1 MTGLRRAQGQ
11 GPGRIRDSLRHA
23 PSLIERLDAG
33 THPALVAHLYLANE
47 LLLDGEERVNANLCA
62 IELLSRVRADEDLA
76 DAYWTLGQAYR
87 LLNRTSKARAA
98 LGWAWTFAMRAQVS
112 PSRYAYIYYERAAV
126 SSLEKRY
133 EDARRYYNA
142 ALAIMSSIDET
153 YIAIQIKNGL
163 ADLEYRLGNPR
174 GALAIAEE
182 IVAAT
187 HSTDEEF
194 PYLTNVCGYRIA
206 LGETAGAKVAAR
218 RLVGLSRGHHPML
231 QIVVLEHVATI
242 AAVEGKPAA
251 AGRLRG
257 YAQELGRGIGY
268 EREITEEDCYAI
280 GTRALLDQCRD
291 DELRTWMAEGAQLS
305 EERAIEI
312 ARTV

>member
-1 MTGLRRAQGQ
+1 
-11 GPGRIRDSLRHA
+11 
-23 PSLIERLDAG
+23 
-33 THPALVAHLYLANE
+33 
-47 LLLDGEERVNANLCA
+47 
-62 IELLSRVRADEDLA
+62 
-76 DAYWTLGQAYR
+76 
-87 LLNRTSKARAA
+87 
-98 LGWAWTFAMRAQVS
+98 MRAQVS

-206 LGETAGAKVAAR
+206 LGETAGAKGCRSKTR
-218 RLVGLSRGHHPML
+218 RPV
-231 QIVVLEHVATI
+231 
-242 AAVEGKPAA
+242 
-251 AGRLRG
+251 
-257 YAQELGRGIGY
+257 
-268 EREITEEDCYAI
+268 
-280 GTRALLDQCRD
+280 TRASPDAPDRRAGTCRYH
-291 DELRTWMAEGAQLS
+291 RG
-305 EERAIEI
+305 R
-312 ARTV
+312 